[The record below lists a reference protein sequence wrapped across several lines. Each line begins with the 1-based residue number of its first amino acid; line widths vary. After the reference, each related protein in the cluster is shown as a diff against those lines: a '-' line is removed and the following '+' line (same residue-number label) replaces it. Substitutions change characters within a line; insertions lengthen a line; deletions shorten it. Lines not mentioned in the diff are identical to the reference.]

1 MTEMAQKIYELVRT
15 RRHVSFVEL
24 QRVIPGFKQKGADG
38 NTTAFILPDI
48 PQIVIWV
55 DLSKEAIDALGEL
68 MGSKK
73 VFLNPCSLMVYMV
86 DGAMLNLPIPKRKP
100 RKGSKK
106 DYWVP
111 CVLDT
116 QPMRTSQRNVLV

>member
-1 MTEMAQKIYELVRT
+1 MTEMAEKIYELVRT
-15 RRHVSFVEL
+15 HRHVSFVEL
-24 QRVIPGFKQKGADG
+24 ERMIPGFKQKRADG
-38 NTTAFILPDI
+38 NTSAFFLPDI

-55 DLSKEAIDALGEL
+55 DLSKETIEALGEL
-68 MGSKK
+68 MRSKK

-116 QPMRTSQRNVLV
+116 EPKGTSQRNGLV